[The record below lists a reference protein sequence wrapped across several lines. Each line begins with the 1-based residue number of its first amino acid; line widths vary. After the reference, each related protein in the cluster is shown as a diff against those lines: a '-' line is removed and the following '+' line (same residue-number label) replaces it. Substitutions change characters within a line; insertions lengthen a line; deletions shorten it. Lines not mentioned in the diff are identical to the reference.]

1 LTAFFKPVTWELA
14 PWPWPVRKVVI
25 LTSVVGGPALALLA
39 VALATY
45 YAATGRKG
53 GWWLASLA
61 LSVVVSFAGHQVLQ
75 TLLN

>member
-1 LTAFFKPVTWELA
+1 
-14 PWPWPVRKVVI
+14 VRKVVI

-61 LSVVVSFAGHQVLQ
+61 LTVVVSFAGHQVLQ